1 MTNLKQIFSTLSR
14 HDGSSILETALV
26 MPVMLLMVM
35 STVDFGHAFC
45 VAIEVA
51 SAAHAGAVYGIQN
64 PTDTAGMEAASKL
77 DAPDVS
83 TLTPVATYGCECSDG
98 SAAVASCTAP
108 PACTYNYVSYVSV
121 TTTAT
126 YTPLIQYPGIPHSL
140 TLTSTA
146 RMRAGGD

>member
-1 MTNLKQIFSTLSR
+1 MKGLMKIVSACSR

-26 MPVMLLMVM
+26 MPVLLVLVM
-35 STVDFGHAFC
+35 GTVDFGRAYY

-77 DAPDVS
+77 DAPDIS
-83 TLTPVATYGCECSDG
+83 ALTPVATYGCECSDG

-108 PACTYNYVSYVSV
+108 PACTYNYVNYVSV
-121 TTTAT
+121 TTTT
-126 YTPLIQYPGIPHSL
+126 IYTPLVPYPGIPHSL

-146 RMRAGGD
+146 RMRVGGD